1 MDSNLI
7 NNNSSL
13 NIEEKEKIYN
23 NVKNSICKIVNKI
36 NDNKENYGF
45 FCNILN
51 RENSDIIPVLITNYT
66 TSSLENIKTNV
77 KLKLSLNEGKEEK
90 NISLN
95 DSRIYYTDEN
105 INITIIEINPKLD
118 GINSFLDIDDNIYLK
133 KI

>member
-13 NIEEKEKIYN
+13 NIDEKEKIYN
-23 NVKNSICKIVNKI
+23 NVKNSIYKLVINFINNNVKNSICKIVI

-66 TSSLENIKTNV
+66 TLSLENIKTNV
-77 KLKLSLNEGKEEK
+77 KLKLLLNEGKEEK
-90 NISLN
+90 NISLQ
-95 DSRIYYTDEN
+95 EF
-105 INITIIEINPKLD
+105 ITLM
-118 GINSFLDIDDNIYLK
+118 

>member
-13 NIEEKEKIYN
+13 NIEEEKEKIYN
-23 NVKNSICKIVNKI
+23 NVKNSICKIVI

>member
-23 NVKNSICKIVNKI
+23 NVKNSICKIVI
-36 NDNKENYGF
+36 NKENYGF

>member
-1 MDSNLI
+1 M
-7 NNNSSL
+7 
-13 NIEEKEKIYN
+13 
-23 NVKNSICKIVNKI
+23 
-36 NDNKENYGF
+36 
-45 FCNILN
+45 
-51 RENSDIIPVLITNYT
+51 LITNYT

>member
-13 NIEEKEKIYN
+13 NIDEKEKIYN
-23 NVKNSICKIVNKI
+23 NVKNSIYKLVNKI

-66 TSSLENIKTNV
+66 TLSLENIKTNV
-77 KLKLSLNEGKEEK
+77 KLKLLLNEGKEEK
-90 NISLN
+90 NISLQ
-95 DSRIYYTDEN
+95 EF
-105 INITIIEINPKLD
+105 ITLM
-118 GINSFLDIDDNIYLK
+118 